1 MNRLLTNPFSAGA
14 VFAILLASFSA
25 EGQES
30 LADLPSFRDG
40 CQALE
45 DERFETAITSFRNCW
60 AILQENET
68 GEAEKNFVA
77 SRLLESLV
85 RDRSTDQAIAWVREN
100 PLLNPSPQTAY
111 WIAVAY
117 QEQERFEEA
126 AEYYNL
132 FISSTPNA
140 GNTAIINR
148 AICLARS
155 DREEAA
161 FDLVHEAV
169 QPQSAAESFRLAQIA
184 AATSRF
190 KDALSY
196 LDGIG
201 PLETYEGPLRFSL
214 TRLKVWI
221 FTQTGQEP
229 SAYETAYQ
237 LIEGSRDA
245 ESARLAFLLLEQL
258 IGKKVPAGLEERF
271 EAWESSPDF
280 PGRDAARLFRI
291 LLFAGPD
298 TGEKL
303 HEFLPG
309 AENPGIKLE
318 CRIRLDEI
326 ENRANDVE
334 SLSKSRDGEP
344 VSSSLR
350 EQFGFAGAQASYL
363 NGAFDAATRRF
374 IEMADTAVG
383 EGRSRNLY
391 NAALSAL
398 RNGDTAAFTTAEEA
412 LARTNPRSTLL
423 ADLVF
428 VGGLYYAAKG
438 DPKAFE
444 RLNTFVREHP
454 EHEANVEA
462 QLALAEIN
470 LNQAPARPQA
480 AREIFDGLRTRPLTL
495 TQSERLDYTSIWIER
510 TERNIPALIRRSEEF
525 INNWPSSGYLEE
537 VIMILASELFE
548 MKNLKAAESY
558 FKLVREKF
566 PDSPHAGTA
575 QFFEARSSPPGE
587 DTIEKWKAMIGG
599 GGALSFEARHELGLL
614 YLSLERFADAKEQFN
629 WLLENLPADAGLR
642 FAAMADLGFAYY
654 AEALADDRDPEKLE
668 EAAEKFTALSNLV
681 AAPPVWRYNAA
692 VRRGKCLEALGR
704 NSVALEIYRSIVDE
718 TRSISPGLIEELPP
732 RETEWVFRAGFAAI
746 DLLML
751 EQNWAVAIS
760 VADALA
766 EKNGPRAIEA
776 ARLAERLRLKHW
788 VWD

>member
-1 MNRLLTNPFSAGA
+1 MNRLPANIFFTAA
-14 VFAILLASFSA
+14 VFAVLLSCLIAD
-25 EGQES
+25 GQES

-40 CQALE
+40 CQALA
-45 DERFETAITSFRNCW
+45 DERFETAIASFQHCW

-68 GEAEKNFVA
+68 GDAEKNFVA

-85 RDRSTDQAIAWVREN
+85 RDRSTTRAIEWVREN
-100 PLLNPSPQTAY
+100 PLFNPSPKTAY

-117 QEQERFEEA
+117 QDQERFEEA

-132 FISSTPNA
+132 FISSIPDA
-140 GNTAIINR
+140 GNTALINR

-155 DREEAA
+155 GREEAA
-161 FDLVHEAV
+161 FDLVHETV

-184 AATSRF
+184 SATSRF
-190 KDALSY
+190 KDALTY

-201 PLETYEGPLRFSL
+201 PQETYEGPLRFSL

-221 FTQTGQEP
+221 LTQTGQE
-229 SAYETAYQ
+229 SAAYETACQ
-237 LIEGSRDA
+237 FIEGSPDA
-245 ESARLAFLLLEQL
+245 ESARLAFLVLEQL
-258 IGKKVPAGLEERF
+258 IGNKIPADLKERF
-271 EAWESSPDF
+271 DAWETSPDF
-280 PGRDAARLFRI
+280 PGRNAAGLFRI
-291 LLFAGPD
+291 LFFAG
-298 TGEKL
+298 TEKVEKL
-303 HEFLPG
+303 REFLKS
-309 AENPGIKLE
+309 ETNPGIKLE
-318 CRIRLDEI
+318 CRLRLDEI
-326 ENRANDVE
+326 GNRSEDELALSNTGDMEIVSR
-334 SLSKSRDGEP
+334 SL
-344 VSSSLR
+344 L
-350 EQFGFAGAQASYL
+350 EQSGFAEAQASYL
-363 NGAFDAATRRF
+363 SGAFDAAARRF
-374 IEMADTAVG
+374 VELADTAVG
-383 EGRSRNLY
+383 ESRGRNLY

-398 RNGDTAAFTTAEEA
+398 RNDDTAAFTSYEEA
-412 LARTNPRSTLL
+412 LARTNPRSGLL

-454 EHEANVEA
+454 DHEANVEA

-470 LNQAPARPQA
+470 LNQAPARPQT

-495 TQSERLDYTSIWIER
+495 PQSERLDYTSIWIER
-510 TERNIPALIRRSEEF
+510 TERNIPALIRRAEEF
-525 INNWPSSGYLEE
+525 INNWPSSAYLEE
-537 VIMILASELFE
+537 VVMILASELFE

-566 PDSPHAGTA
+566 PESPHAGTA

-587 DTIEKWKAMIGG
+587 ETIGKWKAMISRDGP
-599 GGALSFEARHELGLL
+599 LCFEARHELGLL

-629 WLLENLPADAGLR
+629 WLLENLPPDADLR
-642 FAAMADLGFAYY
+642 FAAMADLGFSYY
-654 AEALADDRDPEKLE
+654 AEALADDRAPEKLE
-668 EAAEKFTALSNLV
+668 EAAKKFTALSNLV
-681 AAPPVWRYNAA
+681 TAPPVWRYNAA

-704 NSVALEIYRSIVDE
+704 NTVALEIYRSIVDE
-718 TRSISPGLIEELPP
+718 TKSISTGLIDELPP

-751 EQNWAVAIS
+751 EKNWAAAIS